1 MDTLIPPKTAE
12 TNSRLIYGDGTDR
25 ATWQA
30 WAGIEELS
38 SLKLDPDFI
47 HANRVV
53 IVAPHPDDEIM
64 GCAGLM
70 QQLSALGK
78 QIVLVAVTN
87 GTASHPDSKCYTPE
101 GLNQLRPQETQAAL
115 KVLGIDN
122 IDVIALNIQDDAVSQ
137 NLDIFY
143 QLLMAHVQAED
154 VLVTT
159 FHKDGH
165 PDHEF
170 TAQVVNRVAQE
181 KKLKY
186 FEVLIWAWHWAHP
199 NDPQIP
205 WDQARRLDLTAQQLQ
220 LKQRAIQCFAS
231 QIHIDESTGKPAI
244 LSEKTIDRILM
255 PFEVYI
261 HVQ

>member
-1 MDTLIPPKTAE
+1 MDTLIHPKTVDA
-12 TNSRLIYGDGTDR
+12 NSRLIYGDGTDR

-30 WAGIEELS
+30 WAGIEELR

-78 QIVLVAVTN
+78 PIVLVAVTN
-87 GTASHPDSKCYTPE
+87 GTASHPNSKCYTPE
-101 GLNQLRPQETQAAL
+101 HLNQLRPHETRAAL

-122 IDVIALNIQDDAVSQ
+122 IEVIALNIQDGAVSQ

-143 QLLMAHVQAED
+143 QSLMAHVQAED

-170 TAQVVNRVAQE
+170 TAQVVKQIAQG
-181 KKLKY
+181 KQLKY
-186 FEVLIWAWHWAHP
+186 FEVMIWAWHWAHP
-199 NDPQIP
+199 NDSQIP
-205 WDQARRLDLTAQQLQ
+205 WHQAHRLDLTAQQLQ
-220 LKQRAIQCFAS
+220 LKQRAIQCFGS
-231 QIHIDESTGKPAI
+231 QIDIDESTGKPAI
-244 LSEKTIDRILM
+244 LSAKTIDRILM